1 MNAPISSPLSP
12 FHKGER
18 EMQDR
23 AGKRDSMEAFGK
35 IAIRP
40 FMPDQHRAFYE
51 QIPFIVM
58 GSVDGDGWPWASML
72 TGGPNFITSP
82 NAQRLDL
89 NARHLDDDPQSANLQ
104 AGSPLG
110 LLGIELSTRRRN
122 RMNATVRAIA
132 GGIIS
137 LDVVQSFGN
146 CPQYIQTRDIRFVR
160 DADAAVK
167 RAPTDEFSNL
177 DAPVQAFIAQANS
190 FYVASASDVA
200 ENPMAKGVDVSH
212 RGGQSG
218 FLKVEGN
225 TILVPDFSGNNFF
238 NTMGNFLVNPK
249 AGLLFPDYS
258 TGDLLM
264 LTGTTEVLDADAP
277 EIAGFKGAE
286 RGWRF
291 TLDHGV
297 RIHDALPFRADFT
310 QWSPNSLMAD
320 SWTEAEVRKKA
331 EATRN
336 AWRTLRVVAIKDE
349 SSVIRSFKFEAV
361 DDLPLL
367 SFEAGQFLTIRITP
381 DDADPQTR
389 TYTVSSA
396 PNDTGYRI
404 SVKRER
410 GGVVSKYLHDELKV
424 GDVIEAKAP
433 KGAFYID
440 ALDKRP
446 AVLFAGGVGVTP
458 MMSMTRHVMNEGV
471 RTRYTRPL
479 TIFHAA
485 QTTDQR
491 AFLDEFRAAETQS
504 GSKIKYVSIVGQ
516 PEEGEVEG
524 VHFDATGYITPEL
537 IRSQLSFDDYD
548 FFLCGPPPF
557 MQAVYDALRDLGAR
571 DARIFAEAF
580 GPAAVTRR
588 ADEDAA
594 TFEPA
599 PEADGA
605 VINFAQSGHEQL
617 WEKGGATLLE
627 TAEAHGI
634 TAPFSCRS
642 GSCGSCLT
650 KKLSGT
656 VAYRTPVTAKHAEDE
671 VLLCCAVPAKD
682 TEDLILDL

>member
-1 MNAPISSPLSP
+1 
-12 FHKGER
+12 
-18 EMQDR
+18 
-23 AGKRDSMEAFGK
+23 
-35 IAIRP
+35 
-40 FMPDQHRAFYE
+40 
-51 QIPFIVM
+51 
-58 GSVDGDGWPWASML
+58 
-72 TGGPNFITSP
+72 
-82 NAQRLDL
+82 
-89 NARHLDDDPQSANLQ
+89 
-104 AGSPLG
+104 
-110 LLGIELSTRRRN
+110 
-122 RMNATVRAIA
+122 MNATVRAIS
-132 GGIIS
+132 GGVIS

-167 RAPTDEFSNL
+167 RAPTDKFSNL
-177 DAPVQAFIAQANS
+177 DAAVQAFIAQANS

-249 AGLLFPDYS
+249 AGLLFPDFS

-320 SWTEAEVRKKA
+320 TWTQAEARKKA
-331 EATRN
+331 EAARN
-336 AWRTLRVVAIKDE
+336 AWRMLRVVAIKDE
-349 SSVIRSFKFEAV
+349 SSVIRSFKFEAA
-361 DDLPLL
+361 DDQPLL
-367 SFEAGQFLTIRITP
+367 SFEAGQFLTIRVRP

-396 PNDTGYRI
+396 PDDNGYRI

-410 GGVVSKYLHDELKV
+410 GGVVSNYLHDKLKV
-424 GDVIEAKAP
+424 GAVIEAKAP

-440 ALDKRP
+440 ALDKLP

-471 RTRYTRPL
+471 RMRYTRPL
-479 TIFHAA
+479 TVFHAA

-491 AFLDEFRAAETQS
+491 AFLDEFRAAETQT
-504 GSKIKYVSIVGQ
+504 GGKIRYVSFISR
-516 PEEGEVEG
+516 PEDKEIEG
-524 VHFDATGYITPEL
+524 VDFDASGYITPEL
-537 IRSQLSFDDYD
+537 IQSQLSFDDYD

-571 DARIFAEAF
+571 DAVIFAEAF
-580 GPAAVTRR
+580 GPAALTRR
-588 ADEDAA
+588 PDKGAA
-594 TFEPA
+594 TSEA
-599 PEADGA
+599 EPEADSA
-605 VINFAQSGHEQL
+605 VIKFGQSGHEQL
-617 WEKGGATLLE
+617 WEKGDATLLE

-634 TAPFSCRS
+634 TPPFSCRS

-650 KKLSGT
+650 KKLSGN
-656 VAYRTPVTAKHAEDE
+656 
-671 VLLCCAVPAKD
+671 VPG
-682 TEDLILDL
+682 LDPKEIPIW

>member
-1 MNAPISSPLSP
+1 MNALPSNPLSP

-23 AGKRDSMEAFGK
+23 AGKRESLEAFGK

-82 NAQRLDL
+82 NTQRLDL
-89 NARHLDDDPQSANLQ
+89 NARHLDDDPQSTNLQ
-104 AGSPLG
+104 AGSPVG

-132 GGIIS
+132 GGVIS

-160 DADAAVK
+160 DADSAVN
-167 RAPTDEFSNL
+167 RPPTDKFSNL
-177 DAPVQAFIAQANS
+177 DAAAQAFIAQANS

-238 NTMGNFLVNPK
+238 NTLGNFLVNPK
-249 AGLLFPDYS
+249 AGLSFPDYS

-291 TLDHGV
+291 TLDHGN

-320 SWTEAEVRKKA
+320 NWTEAEARKKA

-336 AWRTLRVVAIKDE
+336 AWRKLRVVALKDE

-361 DDLPLL
+361 DDQPLL
-367 SFEAGQFLTIRITP
+367 SFEAGQFLTIRVRP
-381 DDADPQTR
+381 DDTDPQTR

-396 PNDTGYRI
+396 PDDTGYRI

-410 GGVVSKYLHDELKV
+410 GGVVSRYLHDKLKV

-433 KGAFYID
+433 KGSFYID

-458 MMSMTRHVMNEGV
+458 MMSMTRHVMNEGL

-479 TIFHAA
+479 TVFHAA
-485 QTTDQR
+485 QTTEQR
-491 AFLDEFRAAETQS
+491 AFLDEFRAAERQT
-504 GSKIKYVSIVGQ
+504 GGKIKYLSIVGQ

-524 VHFDATGYITPEL
+524 VHFDAVRL
-537 IRSQLSFDDYD
+537 RSCRRSMTRCAIL
-548 FFLCGPPPF
+548 
-557 MQAVYDALRDLGAR
+557 AR
-571 DARIFAEAF
+571 
-580 GPAAVTRR
+580 VTR
-588 ADEDAA
+588 A
-594 TFEPA
+594 
-599 PEADGA
+599 
-605 VINFAQSGHEQL
+605 S
-617 WEKGGATLLE
+617 LLRPLGPL
-627 TAEAHGI
+627 H
-634 TAPFSCRS
+634 
-642 GSCGSCLT
+642 
-650 KKLSGT
+650 
-656 VAYRTPVTAKHAEDE
+656 
-671 VLLCCAVPAKD
+671 
-682 TEDLILDL
+682 